1 MGSGKTFL
9 GKKLSEAM
17 KCDFFDLDVLIE
29 LEMGMPISVIFDKLG
44 QQVFRQK
51 ESEILK
57 EKLLNQFCVV
67 STGGGTPC
75 FFDNLD
81 YMNQIGT
88 TIFLDVDIEI
98 LSKRLWQEKD
108 HRPLLKHVDSKMEL
122 EKLIR
127 NLLEKRKT
135 FYTNS
140 KYVFKISQENE
151 DKILETI
158 TNKIKN

>member
-9 GKKLSEAM
+9 GKKLSDAM
-17 KCDFFDLDVLIE
+17 NCDFFDLDILIE
-29 LEMGMPISVIFDKLG
+29 NEMEMSISDIFEKLG
-44 QQVFRQK
+44 QQSFRKK

-57 EKLLNQFCVV
+57 KNFLQKFCVV

-81 YMNQIGT
+81 YMNQSGT

-122 EKLIR
+122 EKHIR
-127 NLLEKRKT
+127 DLLEKRKT

-140 KYVFKISQENE
+140 EYVFKISQENE